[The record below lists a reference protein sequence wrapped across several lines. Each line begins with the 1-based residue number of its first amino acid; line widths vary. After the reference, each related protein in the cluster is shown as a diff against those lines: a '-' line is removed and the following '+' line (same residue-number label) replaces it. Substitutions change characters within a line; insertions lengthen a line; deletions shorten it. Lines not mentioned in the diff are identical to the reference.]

1 LARVLPAPLA
11 TVGQHWLVGAAVGLG
26 GLEARGDAAGPVLP
40 EAPADAAGAGLAV
53 GIGGPKP
60 PW

>member
-11 TVGQHWLVGAAVGLG
+11 AVGQHWLVGDAVGLG
-26 GLEARGDAAGPVLP
+26 ELEARGDAAGPVLP